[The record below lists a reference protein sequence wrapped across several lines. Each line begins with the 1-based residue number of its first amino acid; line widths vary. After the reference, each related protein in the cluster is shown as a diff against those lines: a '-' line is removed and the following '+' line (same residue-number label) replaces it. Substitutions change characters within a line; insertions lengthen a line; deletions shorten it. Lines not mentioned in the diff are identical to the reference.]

1 MKKVCQIKQN
11 TINEVKEFVNI
22 VLQCPY
28 DVDLVSGRY
37 IIDAK
42 SLMGIFSL
50 DLTRPI
56 DLEADIDSDD
66 VEDLLKKIDFCVV
79 K

>member
-1 MKKVCQIKQN
+1 MKKVCEIKLG
-11 TINEVKEFVNI
+11 TISEVKEFVNA
-22 VLQCPY
+22 VTQCPY

-37 IIDAK
+37 TIDAK

-50 DLTRPI
+50 DLTKPI
-56 DLEADIDSDD
+56 DLIADSDD
-66 VEDLLKKIDFCVV
+66 TKELLRKIDFCVV

>member
-1 MKKVCQIKQN
+1 MMKKVCAIQLR
-11 TINEVKEFVNI
+11 TISEVKDFVNA
-22 VLQCPY
+22 VTECPY

-37 IIDAK
+37 TIDAK

-56 DLEADIDSDD
+56 DLIADTDE
-66 VEDLLKKIDFCVV
+66 VEQLLQKIDFCVV

>member
-1 MKKVCQIKQN
+1 MKKVCQIKLN

-50 DLTRPI
+50 YLTRPI

>member
-1 MKKVCQIKQN
+1 MKKVCKIKLG
-11 TINEVKEFVNI
+11 TISEVKDFVSA
-22 VLQCPY
+22 VTQCPY
-28 DVDLVSGRY
+28 DIDLVSGRY
-37 IIDAK
+37 TIDAK

-56 DLEADIDSDD
+56 DLFANTDD
-66 VEDLLKKIDFCVV
+66 CEGLLKAIDFCVV